1 MAEPRRTSEVRQRLL
16 GYLLRHKG
24 TLLGGVLAGALVAA
38 TQGGVVWALKNFVS
52 IAARTPDDLRSQGL
66 FCLAIVGLYV
76 VLGIFKYFQGT
87 LLAKAALR
95 TGLEIRSDVFA
106 HLLRQPLSYYHKRQT
121 GALLSALTNDIG
133 KLQNGAMMLK
143 DFVATPVQIA
153 VCLIWIFIA
162 AGSNWPQLLIAFAV
176 LPLMVLPAQR
186 LTRRV
191 RALSKEAQQ
200 QQAGVSSVMEEAL
213 SAPRTVQ
220 AFSAEARE
228 QARFESTSEAQ
239 ITTQLKTE
247 RRRALLGPIGDLIGA
262 IAVAIVL
269 YGGVHYFK
277 PFERLI
283 QILLLLSQMGTYIG
297 QLGNLKTGWEDMLG
311 ASDRIFGEVLDIT
324 PEIRD
329 KEGAQE
335 LIEVRGEIE
344 FRHLNFAYKPGV
356 PVLQDI
362 NLTIHPGEV
371 VALVGETGAGKSTL
385 ADFVPRFYD
394 PTDGAVLLDGVDLRD
409 IKLSSLRGHIG
420 IVPQETRLFYG
431 TIAEN
436 LRYGRPNATEEQI
449 VAAACAANADKFIR
463 DFPEGYKTLVGD
475 RGQTLSGGQRQRIA
489 IARALLQDPKILILD
504 EATSA
509 LDNETEALVQEAL
522 QTLMKGRTTLVIAHR
537 LSTIANADR
546 IVVLKMGRIAEAGSH
561 AELLQLGGIYAR
573 LWEAQTR

>member
-1 MAEPRRTSEVRQRLL
+1 MAEPLRTSEVRQRLL

-153 VCLIWIFIA
+153 VCLVWIFIA

-239 ITTQLKTE
+239 IATQLKTE

>member
-1 MAEPRRTSEVRQRLL
+1 M
-16 GYLLRHKG
+16 
-24 TLLGGVLAGALVAA
+24 
-38 TQGGVVWALKNFVS
+38 VWALRKFVG
-52 IAARTPDDLRSQGL
+52 IAAHTPENTRAQGL

-106 HLLRQPLSYYHKRQT
+106 HLLHQPLSYYHKRQT
-121 GALLSALTNDIG
+121 GALISALTNDIG

-143 DFVATPVQIA
+143 DFVATPVQIV
-153 VCLIWIFIA
+153 VCLVWLFIA
-162 AGSNWPQLLIAFAV
+162 AGENWPQLLIAFAV

-228 QARFESTSEAQ
+228 LSRFENTSEAQ
-239 ITTQLKTE
+239 IATQLKTE
-247 RRRALLGPIGDLIGA
+247 RRRAMLGPVGDLIGA

-269 YGGVHYFK
+269 YGGLQYFK
-277 PFERLI
+277 PIERLI
-283 QILLLLSQMGTYIG
+283 QILLLLSNMGTYVG

-311 ASDRIFGEVLDIT
+311 ASDRIFGEVLDVA

-329 KEGAQE
+329 KEGARE
-335 LIEVRGEIE
+335 LSEVRGEIE
-344 FRHLNFAYKPGV
+344 FHNLNFAFQPGV

-362 NLTIHPGEV
+362 NLTIQPGEV

-394 PTDGAVLLDGVDLRD
+394 PTEGTVLLDGIDLRD
-409 IKLSSLRGHIG
+409 IKLSSSAGADWNRAARNPAVLWHHCGEPAIWKARGYRG
-420 IVPQETRLFYG
+420 PDNCRRL
-431 TIAEN
+431 
-436 LRYGRPNATEEQI
+436 
-449 VAAACAANADKFIR
+449 C
-463 DFPEGYKTLVGD
+463 
-475 RGQTLSGGQRQRIA
+475 GQCG
-489 IARALLQDPKILILD
+489 
-504 EATSA
+504 
-509 LDNETEALVQEAL
+509 
-522 QTLMKGRTTLVIAHR
+522 
-537 LSTIANADR
+537 
-546 IVVLKMGRIAEAGSH
+546 
-561 AELLQLGGIYAR
+561 
-573 LWEAQTR
+573 